1 MPGPV
6 VRAGAGESPVFR
18 GLLDAGPTWR
28 NLEWLRWQTTLPLL
42 VKGIMS
48 RHDARLA
55 LDAGMDGIAVSNHG
69 GRVLDTLPA
78 AIEALPAIAG
88 EIAFSRHGGRM
99 NLK

>member
-1 MPGPV
+1 
-6 VRAGAGESPVFR
+6 
-18 GLLDAGPTWR
+18 
-28 NLEWLRWQTTLPLL
+28 
-42 VKGIMS
+42 MS

-78 AIEALPAIAG
+78 AIEALPATAG